1 MFYIYTKDKKSQV
14 VFTVNLSAD
23 EVKNFMDNNLFLDYP
38 ELDPNDYIV
47 VERNEAF
54 KNTTYDSSINTI
66 REMTRQELI
75 EEGIEVQL
83 NQGEYIEN
91 KKLITV
97 PQPTSY
103 HTWNSNSHEWNIDMS
118 GVKKTFKHKFQA
130 ILLEKLFGSFEYKG
144 KVFQMRDYD
153 EINFIRVKIALDIA
167 SETTDIEIL
176 KEALH
181 DLEITVTPDL
191 EEKLKNVMKLGKLK
205 EFLKSLNTKWRLQDN
220 SVADISLGD
229 INQVYLKWILKV
241 ITAQN
246 KYTAIFIE
254 IEKAKTVEDLE
265 KIEWN

>member
-14 VFTVNLSAD
+14 VFTVNLTAA

-38 ELDPNDYIV
+38 ELDQKDYVV

-54 KNTTYDSSINTI
+54 KNATYDPSTNSI

-75 EEGIEVQL
+75 EEEIEVQL

-103 HTWNSNSHEWNIDMS
+103 HTWNPVSHEWDIDMN

-144 KVFQMRDYD
+144 KVFQMR
-153 EINFIRVKIALDIA
+153 E
-167 SETTDIEIL
+167 
-176 KEALH
+176 
-181 DLEITVTPDL
+181 
-191 EEKLKNVMKLGKLK
+191 
-205 EFLKSLNTKWRLQDN
+205 
-220 SVADISLGD
+220 
-229 INQVYLKWILKV
+229 
-241 ITAQN
+241 
-246 KYTAIFIE
+246 
-254 IEKAKTVEDLE
+254 
-265 KIEWN
+265 

>member
-1 MFYIYTKDKKSQV
+1 MFYIYSKEKKSRLA
-14 VFTVNLSAD
+14 FTVNLTAE
-23 EVKNFMDNNLFLDYP
+23 EVKNFMGDNLFLDYP
-38 ELDPNDYIV
+38 ELDSKDYIAI
-47 VERNEAF
+47 ERNEPF
-54 KNTTYDSSINTI
+54 KYPTYDEATNTI
-66 REMTRQELI
+66 REMTRDELI
-75 EEGIEVQL
+75 EEDIEVQL
-83 NQGEYIEN
+83 TPGEYVED
-91 KKLITV
+91 KRLKTV
-97 PQPTSY
+97 PQPSSY
-103 HTWNSNSHEWNIDMS
+103 HTWNPVSHEWDIDMN

-176 KEALH
+176 KEALR

-191 EEKLKNVMKLGKLK
+191 EEKLKNVMKSGKLK

>member
-1 MFYIYTKDKKSQV
+1 MFYIYTKEKIAKVKFS
-14 VFTVNLSAD
+14 VNLTAK
-23 EVKNFMDNNLFLDYP
+23 EVKEFMGNNLFLDYP
-38 ELDPNDYIV
+38 ELNKDDYIV

-54 KNTTYDSSINTI
+54 KNATYDSSTNSI

-103 HTWNSNSHEWNIDMS
+103 HTWNINTHEWDIDMN
-118 GVKKTFKHKFQA
+118 GVKKTFRHKFQA

-153 EINFIRVKIALDIA
+153 EINFIRVKMALDII
-167 SETTDIEIL
+167 SETTDIKIL
-176 KEALH
+176 KEALD
-181 DLEITVTPDL
+181 DLEITVTPEM
-191 EEKLKNVMKLGKLK
+191 EENLKNAMKAGKLK
-205 EFLKSLNTKWRLQDN
+205 DFLKTLSTKWRLQDN
-220 SVADISLGD
+220 SVTDITLGD
-229 INQVYLKWILKV
+229 TNLLYLKWILKF
-241 ITAQN
+241 ITGQN
-246 KYTAIFIE
+246 KYTKITLE

-265 KIEWN
+265 KIKWE

>member
-14 VFTVNLSAD
+14 VFTVNLTAA

-38 ELDPNDYIV
+38 ELDQKDYVV

-54 KNTTYDSSINTI
+54 KNATYDPSTNSI

-75 EEGIEVQL
+75 EEEIEVQL

-103 HTWNSNSHEWNIDMS
+103 HTWNSNSHEWDIDMS

-130 ILLEKLFGSFEYKG
+130 ILLEKLFGSFEY
-144 KVFQMRDYD
+144 D
-153 EINFIRVKIALDIA
+153 EINFIRVKMALDIA

-176 KEALH
+176 KEALR

-191 EEKLKNVMKLGKLK
+191 EEKLKNVIKSGNLK

>member
-1 MFYIYTKDKKSQV
+1 MFYVYTKDKKSQV
-14 VFTVNLSAD
+14 VFTVNLTVD

-38 ELDPNDYIV
+38 ELDPNNYIV

-54 KNTTYDSSINTI
+54 KNATYDSSTNTI

-103 HTWNSNSHEWNIDMS
+103 HTWNSNSHKWDIDMS

-153 EINFIRVKIALDIA
+153 EINFIRVKMALDIA
-167 SETTDIEIL
+167 SETADIEIL
-176 KEALH
+176 KEALR
-181 DLEITVTPDL
+181 DLENYCYSRFRRKVKKCDKIR
-191 EEKLKNVMKLGKLK
+191 KLKRVLK
-205 EFLKSLNTKWRLQDN
+205 IF
-220 SVADISLGD
+220 
-229 INQVYLKWILKV
+229 
-241 ITAQN
+241 
-246 KYTAIFIE
+246 KYKMETSR
-254 IEKAKTVEDLE
+254 
-265 KIEWN
+265 

>member
-1 MFYIYTKDKKSQV
+1 MFYVYTKNKKSQV
-14 VFTVNLSAD
+14 VFTVNLTAD

-38 ELDPNDYIV
+38 ELDPNDYV
-47 VERNEAF
+47 AVERNESF
-54 KNTTYDSSINTI
+54 KYPTYDETINSI

-103 HTWNSNSHEWNIDMS
+103 HTWNSSSHEWDIDMN

-181 DLEITVTPDL
+181 DLEITITPEM
-191 EEKLKNVMKLGKLK
+191 EENLKNAMKAGKLK
-205 EFLKSLNTKWRLQDN
+205 DFLKTLNTKWRLQDN
-220 SVADISLGD
+220 SVIDITLGD
-229 INQVYLKWILKV
+229 TNLLYLKWILKF
-241 ITAQN
+241 ITGQN
-246 KYTAIFIE
+246 KYTKITLE

-265 KIEWN
+265 KIKWE